1 MLLQLI
7 NREFKYSYQLFL
19 LSIGIIL
26 VVNNTFVLI
35 DDSWGPFFRVG
46 LFQLMIVL
54 FLHTIIEKI
63 RNSAI
68 LDCSLPTTRNSV
80 IQSQYVY
87 LILLGCSCI
96 LILFLDSFLMVN
108 LLKMT
113 PTDHNKFFNF
123 SHLLIYISILILFI
137 GFYLPISLKL
147 DKLWIAFSISII
159 FMFFPLFSLYQ
170 YDNDI
175 QKIYDKLPGN
185 LISIPVLLILLIII
199 GLSYKISTRIF
210 IKSDI

>member
-26 VVNNTFVLI
+26 VVNNLFVLI
-35 DDSWGPFFRVG
+35 ENSWGPFFRVG

-87 LILLGCSCI
+87 LILLGCSSI

>member
-1 MLLQLI
+1 M
-7 NREFKYSYQLFL
+7 
-19 LSIGIIL
+19 
-26 VVNNTFVLI
+26 LI

-123 SHLLIYISILILFI
+123 SHLLIYISILILFV

-185 LISIPVLLILLIII
+185 LISIPVLLILLIIL

>member
-175 QKIYDKLPGN
+175 QKFYDKLPGN

>member
-26 VVNNTFVLI
+26 VVNNLFVLI
-35 DDSWGPFFRVG
+35 ENSWGPFFRIG

-199 GLSYKISTRIF
+199 GLSYKISSRIF

>member
-26 VVNNTFVLI
+26 VVNNLFVLI
-35 DDSWGPFFRVG
+35 ENSWGPFFRIG